1 MAKKHAK
8 NAGFLILDVIHSQ
21 APPPPPR
28 DLPFNIGTL
37 LLPGLI
43 REIASGKHLNE
54 AHRASAHLA
63 FKKWIDSLNAGQL
76 NALSETQIEGDFTG
90 NLLTALG
97 YQTRGDAG
105 TNSLF
110 TMIPKW
116 SVPTGGI
123 ADVVLGVFH
132 FDEFGKVVGTPKVVV
147 ELKGAGFDLDKRVGA
162 RTPVEQAWGYL
173 NACES
178 ADWAIVSN
186 FTEIRL
192 YHRKGSNYVHRVR
205 MIDLVDEERFADFY
219 AVFHA
224 EALLGTGNFSQKTAW
239 LLKETE
245 DKQETVGEKL
255 YEDYRDRRKELIREL
270 TAKGYDFA
278 KSVAA
283 AQKLLD
289 RILFVAFAED
299 RGLLDN
305 SGKTLENTAALRA
318 HRRSKWNNFQ
328 SLFEA
333 IDQGD
338 PPTEIPQ
345 YNGELFKHDDILND
359 PRFELD
365 DKWPT
370 VFTGIGQYDFKDEV
384 TEAVLGRIFE
394 LSIEDIEKLKQG
406 GLIDEPEPTG
416 QKKPGRRKLQGV
428 FYTNAS
434 IVDYLV
440 HAALQPAYDAE
451 KSRLSA
457 MHSVNPDE
465 QPSAA
470 FVKAMIAWLDT
481 RTVCDPACG
490 SGAFLS
496 RAYNWFED
504 RRIQLLN
511 QLHDVDPSDPLCAG
525 HPDDW
530 RGRSAHTI
538 LSNNLYGVD
547 LSGES
552 VEIARLSL
560 WIRTARRDQ
569 KLTNLA
575 ENVVQGNSVV
585 SDKSVDEL
593 YFFDW
598 HQRFARVFKDGGF
611 DAVIGNPPY
620 VRQEHLGPI
629 KEHLKA
635 NFQSY
640 HGMADL
646 YVYFYERGLS
656 LLKPGGRLA
665 YVVTNKWM
673 KAGYGEPLRK
683 LFAEKSWVESVV
695 DFGHA
700 KQFFKD
706 IDVFPCFLVVRKPND
721 EAAPLESKVCVIP
734 REPFKL
740 TDLENLIPNRMI
752 PVQRSRFTDDAW
764 QLESQAS
771 TELFEKIRGMGVP
784 LSESSGATPLSG
796 IKTGLNEAFLI
807 DSETK
812 DLLVRTDPKVYGNL
826 YRGVLTGLNDAFM
839 LDTET
844 KDRLVQEDSSAAELL
859 KPYLRGQDIK
869 RWSPEWNGLWMI
881 RIQSSSNTSWSW
893 STATDGAESLFSSAY
908 PSIYKHLLRYKTDL
922 VKRQDQGQFWWE
934 LRACA
939 YWDEFD
945 KPKIIFPEITWH
957 LQWCLDTKGTLLNNT
972 AYILNS
978 VDRWIL
984 AVMNSPAGW
993 WYSWRAAVHGKDEAL
1008 RYIKEFVNG
1017 FPIPKPSKKSHRTAT
1032 QAVDRLIEISA
1043 SNQSTTAGLL
1053 DWLKVECEIAEPNT
1067 KLQNPIA
1074 LDSDAFIHEVKKVRG
1089 KSKGLTS
1096 PQLKTLRDEYARAIA
1111 PVRMLA
1117 DEARGLELR
1126 IHDLVNEA
1134 YGLTPDE
1141 VLLMWDTSP
1150 PRMPIARPPG
1160 I

>member
-8 NAGFLILDVIHSQ
+8 NAGFLIPDVIHSQ
-21 APPPPPR
+21 APAPPPR

-37 LLPGLI
+37 LLPKLI
-43 REIASGKHLNE
+43 REIASGKHIKE

-63 FKKWIDSLNAGQL
+63 FKKWIDSLNAGKL
-76 NALSETQIEGDFTG
+76 NGLNETQIEGDFTG

-97 YQTRGDAG
+97 YQTQGDAG
-105 TNSLF
+105 TDSAFN
-110 TMIPKW
+110 MIPKW
-116 SVPTGGI
+116 SVDTGGI
-123 ADVVLGVFH
+123 ADVALGVFK

-147 ELKGAGFDLDKRVGA
+147 ELKGAGVDLDRRVGG
-162 RTPVEQAWGYL
+162 RTPVEQAWVYL

-186 FTEIRL
+186 FNEIRL

-205 MIDLVDEERFADFY
+205 MIDLVDQNRFAEFY

-224 EALLGTGNFSQKTAW
+224 DALLGTGNFSQKTAW

-318 HRRSKWNNFQ
+318 HRRTKWNNFQ

-345 YNGELFKHDDILND
+345 YNGELFKRDDILDD

-406 GLIDEPEPTG
+406 GLIDEPEPTD
-416 QKKPGRRKLQGV
+416 QKKPSRRKLQGV

-451 KSRLSA
+451 KSQLA
-457 MHSVNPDE
+457 AKHSVHPDE
-465 QPSAA
+465 PSAA
-470 FVKAMIAWLDT
+470 VVKAMIGWLDT

-496 RAYNWFED
+496 RAYHWFED
-504 RRIQLLN
+504 RRIQLVN
-511 QLHDVDPSDPLCAG
+511 QLHDIDPSDPLCAG

-530 RGRSAHTI
+530 RARSAQII

-585 SDKSVDEL
+585 SDKNVDKDH
-593 YFFDW
+593 FFDW
-598 HQRFARVFKDGGF
+598 QKRFPRVFENGGF

-620 VRQEHLGPI
+620 VRQEHLGAI
-629 KEHLKA
+629 KEHLQA

-640 HGMADL
+640 HGRADL
-646 YVYFYERGLS
+646 YVYFYERGLGI
-656 LLKPGGRLA
+656 LKPGGRLA

-673 KAGYGEPLRK
+673 KAGYGEPLRR
-683 LFAEKSWVESVV
+683 LFADKSWVESVV

-721 EAAPLESKVCVIP
+721 EPSPEATSVCVIP
-734 REPFKL
+734 RESFRLDELQVLVPK
-740 TDLENLIPNRMI
+740 RMI
-752 PVQRSRFTDDAW
+752 PVQRTRFSVDPW
-764 QLESQAS
+764 QLESQ
-771 TELFEKIRGMGVP
+771 EVMQLLDKIRRVGVP
-784 LSESSGATPLSG
+784 LVDYGGVKPLYG
-796 IKTGLNEAFLI
+796 LKTGFNKAFLI
-807 DSETK
+807 D
-812 DLLVRTDPKVYGNL
+812 
-826 YRGVLTGLNDAFM
+826 
-839 LDTET
+839 TET
-844 KDRLVQEDSSAAELL
+844 KNRLVIDDRKSAEIL

-869 RWSPEWNGLWMI
+869 RWSPEWAGLWMI
-881 RIQSSSNTSWSW
+881 VTPRGIDIDSYPAIKRHLSEFREQLQPTPDDQIGG
-893 STATDGAESLFSSAY
+893 DGNSRKSGTYQWYETQASVEYLHLFES
-908 PSIYKHLLRYKTDL
+908 PKL
-922 VKRQDQGQFWWE
+922 VYQD
-934 LRACA
+934 
-939 YWDEFD
+939 
-945 KPKIIFPEITWH
+945 ITWKSNF
-957 LQWCLDTKGTLLNNT
+957 CLDTRGLFSNNT
-972 AYILNS
+972 VYFLPTSNRWMLAVLNS
-978 VDRWIL
+978 PI
-984 AVMNSPAGW
+984 GW
-993 WYSWRAAVHGKDEAL
+993 WFAWREAQHGKDEAL
-1008 RYIKEFVNG
+1008 RYFNTFVER
-1017 FPIPKPSKKSHRTAT
+1017 FAIPKPSNDQQETCE
-1032 QAVDRLIEISA
+1032 QAVNQLIELTEKQQETVGSI
-1043 SNQSTTAGLL
+1043 L
-1053 DWLKVECEIAEPNT
+1053 DWLKVEFDIAEPNT

-1074 LDSDAFIHEVKKVRG
+1074 LDSDAFINEVKKVRG
-1089 KSKGLTS
+1089 KPKDLTS
-1096 PQLKTLRDEYARAIA
+1096 PQLKTLRDEYARVIDPA
-1111 PVRMLA
+1111 RMLA

-1141 VLLMWDTSP
+1141 VRLMWDTAP